1 MTVGLRIDGR
11 SRGKICVTG
20 FDFERSVPWALEPPL
35 WTEMEERDM
44 GLQGKGRIR
53 RIDRRHRLP
62 EGLSMK
68 ATPEILEVRR
78 TPAAS
83 MMNITGQGVLSYQA
97 AAGDT
102 NFLEISLNLA
112 GTDYIFEDIGAGVT
126 IDASNVPGSVQITP
140 NKVSVP
146 ANASVTALLVN
157 VLDMNDT
164 VTVMTDLAGR
174 PVSIFGGAGNDTIDA
189 IPVLS
194 RTVLLGE
201 DGNDMIFAGKGGSL
215 ILGGPGNDFL
225 RGQIGNDSING
236 GEGDDRIEGGAGE
249 DVLGEFEASPYLMP
263 EIYGLLIYTGLDQPL
278 DYVNQLVDFNRD
290 EPSYVHIVGNNGIDP
305 ELYYGTGL
313 DFDMSGNLYMTIQT
327 DTNFF
332 FKVDTATG
340 AATLVG
346 GSGLEAG
353 YRVSDLSWDPIG
365 NRMLGLVDFRA
376 NVPGPIPKPR
386 LAQIDLTTGAVTFLG
401 TLNIDDNQTVALSI
415 DSAGNYYVLGLFSER
430 WYKVDRSTLGVTPLA
445 TLPFYPN
452 NWQQG
457 ATVDWARNDVLYYA
471 AFEEINDTT
480 FRNTLFTV
488 DKTTGALT
496 TVGYMGLN
504 VNANGS
510 TQYGD
515 IAINPLSVQRYLE
528 PGKDSILGGDG
539 NDTIQSGTGDDSVE
553 GGAGR
558 DLILGQAGD
567 DVLKGGDDHDVIF
580 GGDGN
585 DTIDGGNGD
594 DFAYGEAGND
604 SILGGDGND
613 MLDGVDGD
621 DTIRGDAGDD
631 TIYGGAGADSLF
643 GDAGDDHIEGNE
655 GNDHIEGNGGAD
667 LICGD
672 AGEDVIYGYSGNDT
686 IMGGDGNDYVD
697 GGTDDDLIAGGL
709 GDDSIYGAAGVDTIL
724 GGLGNDLLNGG
735 DDADLIFGEEG
746 DDTVLGGNGNDLIYG
761 GVGADL
767 LYGGTLTTANTMH
780 MPRNTT
786 LASDGNDTILGGD
799 GFDRVDGGNGDNLLD
814 AGDDGIRE
822 TVLAGP
828 GNDMM
833 YNHNYSYNYSRKFS
847 DRSALDGGINQDLC
861 RGLLVQP
868 ELPPLPDDCEDF
880 TAASIPIQYY
890 TGQWLVHGRVLIE
903 YPRVERVPGNRKGFT
918 PPFRGAQARSGVRGP
933 VRLAAV
939 QKTAVP
945 RKGKV

>member
-1 MTVGLRIDGR
+1 
-11 SRGKICVTG
+11 
-20 FDFERSVPWALEPPL
+20 
-35 WTEMEERDM
+35 M
-44 GLQGKGRIR
+44 GIMGKGRIS
-53 RIDRRHRLP
+53 RIDRRHRLLD
-62 EGLSMK
+62 GLSAK
-68 ATPEILEVRR
+68 VSPEILEVRC

-102 NFLEISLNLA
+102 NFLEVSLNLA
-112 GTDYIFEDIGAGVT
+112 GTDYIFEDLGAGVT

-140 NKVSVP
+140 SKVSVP

-164 VTVMTDLAGR
+164 VTILNDTAGR
-174 PVSIFGGAGNDTIDA
+174 PVSIFGGAGNDTIDT

-201 DGNDMIFAGKGGSL
+201 AGDDLIFAGEGGSV

-225 RGQIGNDSING
+225 RGREGNDSING
-236 GEGDDRIEGGAGE
+236 GEGNDRIEGGAG
-249 DVLGEFEASPYLMP
+249 DDILGEFDASPYLMP
-263 EIYGLLIYTGLDQPL
+263 EIYGLLVYTGLDQPL

-290 EPSYVHIVGNNGIDP
+290 EPSYVNIIGNNGIDP

-332 FKVDTATG
+332 YQVDTATG
-340 AATLVG
+340 AATLIG

-365 NRMLGLVDFRA
+365 NRMLGLVDFRS

-386 LAQIDLTTGAVTFLG
+386 LAEINLATGAVTFLG

-415 DSAGNYYVLGLFSER
+415 DSAGNFFVLGLYSER
-430 WYKVDRSTLGVTPLA
+430 WYKVDRNTLGVTPLA

-457 ATVDWARNDVLYYA
+457 ATVDWSRNDVLYYA

-480 FRNTLFTV
+480 FRNTFFTV

-504 VNANGS
+504 VNPNGS
-510 TQYGD
+510 TQYAD
-515 IAINPLSVQRYLE
+515 IAINPLSLQVYLE
-528 PGKDSILGGDG
+528 PGNDSIYGGDG
-539 NDTIQSGTGDDSVE
+539 NDTIFSGTGDDSVE
-553 GGAGR
+553 GGAGG
-558 DLILGQAGD
+558 DLISGQDGNDTLKGD
-567 DVLKGGDDHDVIF
+567 DGNDVIF
-580 GGDGN
+580 GGN
-585 DTIDGGNGD
+585 
-594 DFAYGEAGND
+594 GND
-604 SILGGDGND
+604 SMEGGPGEDYLFGEA
-613 MLDGVDGD
+613 GD
-621 DTIRGDAGDD
+621 DTIRGGDGHD
-631 TIYGGAGADSLF
+631 VIYGGTGADSLF
-643 GDAGDDHIEGNE
+643 GDAGDDRIDGNE
-655 GNDHIEGNGGAD
+655 GNDFIEGNGGAD
-667 LICGD
+667 LLCGD
-672 AGEDVIYGYSGNDT
+672 EGEDVIYGYSGNDT
-686 IMGGDGNDYVD
+686 ILGGDGNDYVD
-697 GGTDDDLIAGGL
+697 GGTDDDLIAGGA
-709 GDDSIYGAAGVDTIL
+709 GNDSIYGNTGVDTIR

-735 DDADLIFGEEG
+735 DDSDLIFGEEG

-761 GVGADL
+761 GVGADQ
-767 LYGGTLTTANTMH
+767 LYGGTLATANTMH
-780 MPRNTT
+780 MPRNTS

-833 YNHNYSYNYSRKFS
+833 YNHNYSYDHSRKFS
-847 DRSALDGGINQDLC
+847 DRSALDGGFNQDLC

-868 ELPPLPDDCEDF
+868 ELPPVPADCEDF

-918 PPFRGAQARSGVRGP
+918 PPFRGAQARAGVRGP
-933 VRLAAV
+933 IRLAAV
-939 QKTAVP
+939 QKTAAP
-945 RKGKV
+945 RKGRA